1 MRRWGD
7 VVIWRWSLT
16 VDRNPAG
23 VYVSLNSAPFP
34 TVYCPVVSINPTSP
48 FLPPMALISSC
59 NTRILQ
65 LSAIDDQ
72 IELCECELKEL
83 LAGLGGW

>member
-1 MRRWGD
+1 
-7 VVIWRWSLT
+7 VF
-16 VDRNPAG
+16 
-23 VYVSLNSAPFP
+23 VSLNSAPFP
-34 TVYCPVVSINPTSP
+34 NVYCPVVSINPTYSL
-48 FLPPMALISSC
+48 LPPMALITSC

-83 LAGLGGW
+83 LAGMVYDMQPGISTTSIT